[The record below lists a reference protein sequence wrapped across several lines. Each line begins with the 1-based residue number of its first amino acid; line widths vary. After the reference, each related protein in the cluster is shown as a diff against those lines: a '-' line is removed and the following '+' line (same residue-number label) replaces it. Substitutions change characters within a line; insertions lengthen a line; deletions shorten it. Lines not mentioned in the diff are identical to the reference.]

1 MSAGCPVYDPF
12 DDLRRRPRTAD
23 SAGGPSGAGRA
34 HRRGGYSTD
43 RLAKAPDRPHA
54 YSFDL
59 MTRWIE
65 RYRREAEGR
74 FLRLEAVLDRMEE
87 QPVRGTSTKKAAS

>member
-1 MSAGCPVYDPF
+1 
-12 DDLRRRPRTAD
+12 
-23 SAGGPSGAGRA
+23 
-34 HRRGGYSTD
+34 
-43 RLAKAPDRPHA
+43 LAKAPDRPHA